1 MQMKAIVLDIDGTLY
16 NHQKQIS
23 KKTKVSL
30 LKAQEQG
37 IKVILASGRPTTGM
51 WEAAREWALDKHH
64 GLLVSYNGS
73 KVIDCST
80 GEELFNQAM
89 TVAEGKAVLEH
100 MKAFDVTVMI
110 DKEDYMYVNDVF
122 SCTLDYKGQ
131 PLNVVEYEARGG
143 FYKLCEKEDLAA
155 FLDYPIN
162 KILTAGEP
170 QYLLEVVEQMKDPF
184 EGKLNCVFTADF
196 YFEFTAQGIDKAK
209 ALDTVLSPMGIEAKD
224 VVAFGDGHNDRTMI
238 EYAGLGVAMENAVE
252 ELKLA
257 ADRVTASNDEDGIAR
272 VLEEYFG

>member
-51 WEAAREWALDKHH
+51 WEAARELALDKHH

-170 QYLLEVVEQMKDPF
+170 EYLLEVVEQMKAPF